1 MSCAVPESVGI
12 ELLFISLRPLS
23 VYRLSPRAAS
33 LGEWAAGAT
42 CVLSSWLAYLPYGAT
57 LLGDM
62 TGNASPP

>member
-33 LGEWAAGAT
+33 TGEWAGAT
-42 CVLSSWLAYLPYGAT
+42 LALSSWLAYLAYGAP
-57 LLGDM
+57 LLADIS
-62 TGNASPP
+62 GNASSL